1 MPFSRWAVWTCLAVL
16 PLTANDTLAT
26 LGAGGLIPVKSSTIS
41 ILREDLE
48 ISVEQIRVRY
58 LFHNYG
64 AKPVDAVVAFPLPVL
79 EGGLVEHV
87 PLKLPSPDRDN
98 FVDFKVF
105 LNNNQAVPVKVEARA
120 YHEGREITAD
130 LRAAR
135 LPVSVIDRDFQ
146 AAVKKLEP
154 EKLAAF
160 RKAELLVTDS
170 VNESESDPDRR
181 YWPNW
186 ETRVQFYWSQ
196 HFPAGGTVEIR
207 HSYRPVV
214 GGSMI
219 TLSDDG
225 TERVKPYCG
234 GADAVK
240 QIRDYK
246 LAHPNLNPD
255 EAVFLERQIQYI
267 LTTANNWH
275 GSIREF
281 HLSVNTLGTQDLLLT
296 CMPGLRRIGQRH
308 YELVRRDFHPE
319 AELELSIL
327 QPNQ

>member
-1 MPFSRWAVWTCLAVL
+1 MRFLRWAVCAWLAAS
-16 PLTANDTLAT
+16 PLLANDTLAT

-64 AKPVDAVVAFPLPVL
+64 SKAVDAMVAFPLPVL

-87 PLKLPSPDRDN
+87 PLKLPLPDRDN
-98 FVDFKVF
+98 FVDFKLF
-105 LNNNQAVPVKVEARA
+105 LNSQPIPVKIEVRA

-130 LRAAR
+130 LRAAG
-135 LPVSVIDRDFQ
+135 LPVSVIDQDFQ
-146 AAVKKLEP
+146 AAVRELAP

-225 TERVKPYCG
+225 TERVKTYCG

-267 LTTANNWH
+267 LTTANNWN
-275 GSIREF
+275 GPIREF

-308 YELVRRDFHPE
+308 YELVRRDFHPA